1 MTLERFREIAEELN
15 KDDYENDK
23 TSIFIVDADDC
34 DGASRMA
41 MAGNLA
47 SQGAMVTGAIV
58 EVYKAM
64 YRQIDKMAATSLAQM
79 IAHVLQQAHEE
90 MEGSNE

>member
-15 KDDYENDK
+15 KDSDENNK
-23 TSIFIVDADDC
+23 TSVFIVDADDC

-41 MAGNLA
+41 MAGNLV
-47 SQGAMVTGAIV
+47 SHGAMVTGAIV

-64 YRQIDKMAATSLAQM
+64 YKHDEIAAIALAQT
-79 IAHVLQQAHEE
+79 IAHALQQAHEE